1 MIARMVRT
9 AVLAGAVAGLFAW
22 GLQMTKTV
30 PLILKAE
37 VFEEMADKAAAEKA
51 KAAAPMAKEAQ
62 PHAHAP
68 GAAAHS
74 HSHAHNDGK
83 VWEPETRFE
92 RNAYTLLFSVLAG
105 VGFAFVLI
113 GGMMLAGRPIGW
125 KAGMVWGLSGFAAF
139 YLAPAFGLAPELP
152 GSAAAPLEMR
162 QVWWIATA
170 AATAAGLGL
179 IFFAK
184 GAAWKAVA
192 LALIVLPHVVGAP
205 HHAPEAG
212 LVPAALAAEFAV
224 ASLVTVGLFWLA
236 LGGLVGYFHERGR
249 TA

>member
-22 GLQMTKTV
+22 GLQMAKTA

-51 KAAAPMAKEAQ
+51 KAAPVAKEAAT
-62 PHAHAP
+62 HSHAP
-68 GAAAHS
+68 GTTAHS
-74 HSHAHNDGK
+74 HSHAHNDAK
-83 VWEPETRFE
+83 EWEPESGLE

-105 VGFAFVLI
+105 VGFAFVLV

-125 KAGMVWGLSGFAAF
+125 KAGMVWGLAGFAAF
-139 YLAPAFGLAPELP
+139 YLAPAFGLAPEVP
-152 GSAAAPLEMR
+152 GVAAAELGGR
-162 QVWWIATA
+162 QAWWFATA
-170 AATAAGLGL
+170 AATAVGLGL
-179 IFFAK
+179 IFFAR
-184 GAAWKAVA
+184 GAVWKALAV
-192 LALIVLPHVVGAP
+192 ALIVLPHVIGAP
-205 HHAPEAG
+205 HHALEPG

>member
-51 KAAAPMAKEAQ
+51 KAAPVAKEAAT
-62 PHAHAP
+62 HSHAP
-68 GAAAHS
+68 GTTAHS
-74 HSHAHNDGK
+74 HSHAHSDGA
-83 VWEPETRFE
+83 WEPANGFE

-105 VGFAFVLI
+105 VGFAFVLT

-162 QVWWIATA
+162 QMWWIATA

-184 GAAWKAVA
+184 GVAWKAVA
-192 LALIVLPHVVGAP
+192 AALIVLPHIIGAP
-205 HHAPEAG
+205 HHTPEAG
-212 LVPAALAAEFAV
+212 LVPTALAAEFAV

-236 LGGLVGYFHERGR
+236 LGGLVGYFHERGQ